1 MDNRER
7 KRNWGLM
14 GLYALLLIT
23 ACLFHQ
29 IKYYFLARILLVIA
43 IILIIVFWRYLFK
56 NKLIG
61 ISFSST
67 VFQQNL
73 QKNERRFL
81 YALVILVMP
90 ILKLRNISVSDVV
103 LSILL
108 ILMPIFLSTLDEKA
122 EKKK

>member
-56 NKLIG
+56 NKIIG

-73 QKNERRFL
+73 QKMNVAFYMLLLFL
-81 YALVILVMP
+81 LCQ
-90 ILKLRNISVSDVV
+90 S
-103 LSILL
+103 
-108 ILMPIFLSTLDEKA
+108 
-122 EKKK
+122 

>member
-1 MDNRER
+1 M
-7 KRNWGLM
+7 
-14 GLYALLLIT
+14 
-23 ACLFHQ
+23 
-29 IKYYFLARILLVIA
+29 IA

-56 NKLIG
+56 NKIIG

>member
-7 KRNWGLM
+7 KQNWGLM

-56 NKLIG
+56 NKIIG

>member
-1 MDNRER
+1 MNNRER
-7 KRNWGLM
+7 KQNWGLM

-56 NKLIG
+56 NKIIG

>member
-56 NKLIG
+56 NKIIG